1 MLIIK
6 VAGADLSQR
15 LAGDVEDVKMS
26 AEALQITNFIFLE
39 LIAVNHPGTLS
50 FGLLVLDLL
59 ALALLRGFFLG
70 CFQVLRGR
78 ILQHQ
83 HQAFA
88 VRRPGKIFYV
98 LNGLGEALGLAAL
111 AVQQPDL
118 GLALV
123 ALGKKCEILA
133 VRAPARMLG

>member
-6 VAGADLSQR
+6 VDADLDQS
-15 LAGDVEDVKMS
+15 LAGDVENVKMS
-26 AEALQITNFIFLE
+26 AEALQVTNLIFLE

-50 FGLLVLDLL
+50 LGLLVLDLF
-59 ALALLRGFFLG
+59 ALALLRGFFFG
-70 CFQVLRGR
+70 CVQVLRGR
-78 ILQHQ
+78 VLQHQ

-88 VRRPGKIFYV
+88 VRRPGKILYV
-98 LNGLGEALGLAAL
+98 LNGLGEALCLTAL
-111 AVQQPDL
+111 PVKKPDL

-123 ALGKKCEILA
+123 ALGKKCKILA